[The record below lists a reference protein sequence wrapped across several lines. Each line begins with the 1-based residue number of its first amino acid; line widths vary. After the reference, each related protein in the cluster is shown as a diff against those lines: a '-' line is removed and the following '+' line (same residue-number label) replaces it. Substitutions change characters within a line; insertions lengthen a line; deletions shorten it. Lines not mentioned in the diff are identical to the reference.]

1 MDIQKKMN
9 SRFRSLQGGLFLE
22 VAKADVGDGAARFQ
36 AAGGDVM
43 AWADPFYPD
52 PSVPE
57 SVKQAMHRALD
68 SGLTSHYTLPIGKL
82 ELRQAIA
89 EDMSR
94 RTGLPIDPNRNVIVT
109 PGSDSGLLYAM
120 MPFLNEGDE
129 VLVPD
134 PSYPSN
140 FLNPQLLGAR
150 AVKVPLFAQDNYQP
164 RVQEFRKR
172 LTDKTK
178 MVLLTHPNNPTTT
191 VFRREALEE
200 LCRFIVEHDLILVC
214 DQAFQDHIYDG
225 IEFVHPATLPGMWE
239 RTLTVCSISK
249 GIGLSGF
256 RIGYIIADDNI
267 MDVLYGGA
275 VNVLGAPCTLSS
287 IGAEAA
293 IRDQTCLQENY
304 IRLERRRRL
313 AYAYFADI
321 PGVSMRMSESGILS
335 WLDIS
340 ALGTDEEVAGRL
352 MRDARIMV
360 NQGTPYGDQGKGH
373 IRIVTACFSSDEAA
387 RLRFRRIRDT
397 LLAMAQ
403 EKHLG

>member
-94 RTGLPIDPNRNVIVT
+94 RTGLPLDPNRNVIVT

-164 RVQEFRKR
+164 RVQEHR
-172 LTDKTK
+172 
-178 MVLLTHPNNPTTT
+178 
-191 VFRREALEE
+191 
-200 LCRFIVEHDLILVC
+200 
-214 DQAFQDHIYDG
+214 
-225 IEFVHPATLPGMWE
+225 
-239 RTLTVCSISK
+239 
-249 GIGLSGF
+249 
-256 RIGYIIADDNI
+256 
-267 MDVLYGGA
+267 
-275 VNVLGAPCTLSS
+275 
-287 IGAEAA
+287 
-293 IRDQTCLQENY
+293 
-304 IRLERRRRL
+304 
-313 AYAYFADI
+313 
-321 PGVSMRMSESGILS
+321 
-335 WLDIS
+335 
-340 ALGTDEEVAGRL
+340 
-352 MRDARIMV
+352 
-360 NQGTPYGDQGKGH
+360 
-373 IRIVTACFSSDEAA
+373 
-387 RLRFRRIRDT
+387 
-397 LLAMAQ
+397 
-403 EKHLG
+403 